1 MNKIKRKTIIV
12 LILSGLLTS
21 SNAQDKH
28 FSQFYY
34 SPLNLNPALTGAIEG
49 NFRTMLNYRN
59 QWRGITSPFV
69 TTSFGADVTLRG
81 TEWGEDWFGSGL
93 VIVNDKAGSGG
104 LSDLRL
110 MLSGSY
116 FKWLDQYNYVSAGVQ
131 AGIVQRKIDFSSFEF
146 ESQFVNNSPDPGI
159 TQDKI
164 SSFNFDMHAG
174 AAWFFKPN
182 EGMQISTGFGFFHL
196 LKPKKSF
203 IDANY
208 LDSLGED
215 IGKEDRMGVFH
226 SSARIALTR
235 EIDLLPAL
243 LYQRKKKAQELMA
256 GTSVGFSFIKGR
268 KTRGIVLVGGW
279 LRFFENID
287 AFILSTGLEY
297 ESFTLGISYDVNIS
311 SLKQSV
317 DVFGRPG
324 GPEFSLIY
332 EFPIPAKRKRKPIP
346 CPRFD

>member
-1 MNKIKRKTIIV
+1 MKKITFISAICV
-12 LILSGLLTS
+12 LICVTCV
-21 SNAQDKH
+21 NAQDKH

-49 NFRTMLNYRN
+49 NFRAMLNYRN

-69 TTSFGADVTLRG
+69 TTSFGADITLRG
-81 TEWGEDWFGSGL
+81 TEWGEDWIGSGL
-93 VIVNDKAGSGG
+93 VIVHDKAGTGG
-104 LSDLRL
+104 LSDCRM

-146 ESQFVNNSPDPGI
+146 ESEFVNNSPDPGI
-159 TQDKI
+159 TQDKV
-164 SSFNFDMHAG
+164 SSVAFDMHAG

-203 IDANY
+203 IDAGY

-226 SSARIALTR
+226 SNATIALTR
-235 EIDLLPAL
+235 EIDLNPAL

-268 KTRGIVLVGGW
+268 KTRGIVHVGGW
-279 LRFFENID
+279 LRFFDTFD
-287 AFILSTGLEY
+287 AFIMSTGLEY

-311 SLKQSV
+311 SLKKSV
-317 DVFGRPG
+317 DKFGRPG

-332 EFPIPAKRKRKPIP
+332 EFPIPVKRKRKPIP